1 MTIIRKPLKAD
12 TPGKCSRWWVVLY
25 NPTRHRQEWVTVRGT
40 RRDAE
45 GIESQFKEKLAR
57 GTFVARSERM
67 ALDAVVAAFMKE
79 CKARNRR
86 TSTLLNYGSVF
97 NGYVLPQFGF
107 REVSTLTKKE
117 LRSWFGSLLQ
127 GGASVALVNRI
138 IRALKAALFFAMTE
152 LEVLDRNILMRFKQ
166 YERSD
171 GSADRQVRR
180 GAFSEAEVQ
189 ALLDKARPHERALI
203 GLLCFTGMRPGEAY
217 ALRWQDMDLDAGAAT
232 IQRTWDWRGKRF
244 TPPKTDAGVRTVPL
258 SGWVVEQLRKHHDR
272 TFPKPEHLIFATRT
286 GRPMNPSNVRRD
298 IWTKLVKR
306 AGVRSLDLYSLRHT
320 FATLGRVAGESAFNV
335 ARMMGHSRSTL
346 VDQIYAHSLQSGMSS
361 VAERVTARALGE
373 QPKLRLINGVARD
386 VRKPLE
392 KQQAKPRRG
401 LQVLDG

>member
-1 MTIIRKPLKAD
+1 MTIIRKPLKID
-12 TPGKCSRWWVVLY
+12 PPGKCSRWWVVLY
-25 NPTRHRQEWVTVRGT
+25 NPVKHRQEWVTVRGT

-45 GIESQFKEKLAR
+45 GVESKFKEKLAR

-67 ALDAVVAAFMKE
+67 TLDAVVDAFLKE

-86 TSTLLNYGSVF
+86 TSTLLNYRSIF
-97 NGYVLPQFGF
+97 NGYVLPQFGC
-107 REVSTLTKKE
+107 REVGTLTKKE
-117 LRSWFGSLLQ
+117 LRSWLGALMQ
-127 GGASVALVNRI
+127 GGASAALVNRI

-166 YERSD
+166 YERSA
-171 GSADRQVRR
+171 GSADRRVSR

-189 ALLDKARPHERALI
+189 SLLSQARPHERALI

-217 ALRWQDMDLDAGAAT
+217 ALRWQDVDVDAGSAT
-232 IQRTWDWRGKRF
+232 IQRTWDWRGKQF
-244 TPPKTDAGVRTVPL
+244 TPPKTDAGVRVVPL
-258 SGWVVEQLRKHHDR
+258 SGWVVEQLRRHHDR
-272 TFPKPEHLIFATRT
+272 TNPKPEDLLFATRT
-286 GRPMNPSNVRRD
+286 GGPMNPSNVRRD
-298 IWTKLVKR
+298 IWMKLVKR

-346 VDQIYAHSLQSGMSS
+346 VDQIYAHSLQSGMAS
-361 VAERVTARALGE
+361 VAERVTARALAE
-373 QPKLRLINGVARD
+373 QPRLRLVEGVARD

-392 KQQAKPRRG
+392 KTADRTEKRSASA
-401 LQVLDG
+401 